1 MKLKSLIKNQSLK
14 TKWMLT
20 TGLTIFISY
29 AAICIIIFIALQ
41 TWLLAKEEENAIR
54 TVDDM
59 TTFFSSQGLTVTI
72 QELQNQTGLMK
83 AVLNQDQTV
92 RLYQLDGTEIL
103 QINNTS
109 PAAELD
115 MSFSAPNE
123 TLISEVTLE
132 GTDAFVMHRIVQI
145 GPRQYIL
152 QLVHPLL
159 SFQSMMG
166 YILTTMLIM
175 GAGAVILAAAISYYA
190 STVMTRPL
198 RQLRNSMQAVKERGF
213 ESSKVDFAYDA
224 KDEIGD
230 LLQLYESMLQ
240 ELEISFNRQQQFV
253 SDASHELRTPIQSIE
268 GHLSMMK
275 RWGKDEP
282 EVLAES
288 LNTTLEE
295 VARMKNIMEEL
306 LQLARKEAIA
316 EDISADTEE
325 IVQQVVKDLG
335 FLYNNVQFDTRVIG
349 QKRWAAISEEA
360 LAQIIRNLYENS
372 IRYNENTPHIQTT
385 IHYDEHNIFLE
396 ISDNGI
402 GIPKEHLPYIF
413 DRFYRVD
420 HARVHVEGSS
430 GLGLSITKSLLKK
443 YGGEIEV
450 HSNIGKGTVFLI
462 RLALK
467 M

>member
-1 MKLKSLIKNQSLK
+1 MKLKSLVKNQSLK

-29 AAICIIIFIALQ
+29 AAICIIIFIALH
-41 TWLLAKEEENAIR
+41 TWLLTKEEENAIR

-59 TTFFSSQGLTVTI
+59 TTFFSSQGVTVTI

-83 AVLNQDQTV
+83 AVLNQNQTV
-92 RLYQLDGTEIL
+92 RLYQLDGTQIL
-103 QINNTS
+103 QINDTS

-115 MSFSAPNE
+115 MSFSAPGE
-123 TLISEVTLE
+123 TLISEQTLE
-132 GTDAFVMHRIVQI
+132 GTDAFVMHRIVQV

-175 GAGAVILAAAISYYA
+175 GIGAVILAAAISYYA
-190 STVMTRPL
+190 STVMIRPL

-213 ESSKVDFAYDA
+213 ESKVDFTYDA

-240 ELEISFNRQQQFV
+240 ELELSFNRQQQFV

-282 EVLAES
+282 AVLEES

-316 EDISADTEE
+316 EDIGADPEE
-325 IVQQVVKDLG
+325 IVQQVAKELA
-335 FLYNNVQFDTRVIG
+335 FLYNNVQFELHVIG
-349 QKRWAAISEEA
+349 QKSIAAISEEA

-372 IRYNENTPHIQTT
+372 IRYNENTPSIHTI
-385 IHYDEHNIFLE
+385 IHYDRHNVFLE

-402 GIPKEHLPYIF
+402 GIPEEHLPYIF

-420 HARVHVEGSS
+420 HARVHVEGST

-450 HSNIGKGTVFLI
+450 HSKTGKGSVFLI
-462 RLALK
+462 RLVLK

>member
-1 MKLKSLIKNQSLK
+1 MKLKSLVKNQSLK

-29 AAICIIIFIALQ
+29 AAICIIIFIALH
-41 TWLLAKEEENAIR
+41 TWLLTKEEENAIR

-59 TTFFSSQGLTVTI
+59 TTFFSSQGVTVTI

-83 AVLNQDQTV
+83 AVLNQNQTV
-92 RLYQLDGTEIL
+92 RLYQLDGTQIL
-103 QINNTS
+103 QINDTS

-115 MSFSAPNE
+115 MSFSAPGE
-123 TLISEVTLE
+123 TLISEQTLE
-132 GTDAFVMHRIVQI
+132 GTDAFVMHRIVQV

-175 GAGAVILAAAISYYA
+175 GIGAVILAAAISYYA
-190 STVMTRPL
+190 STVMIRPL

-213 ESSKVDFAYDA
+213 ESKVDFAYDA

-240 ELEISFNRQQQFV
+240 ELELSFNRQQQFV

-282 EVLAES
+282 AVLEES

-316 EDISADTEE
+316 EDIGADPEE
-325 IVQQVVKDLG
+325 IVQQVAKELA
-335 FLYNNVQFDTRVIG
+335 FLYNNVQFELHVIG
-349 QKRWAAISEEA
+349 QKSIAAISEEA

-372 IRYNENTPHIQTT
+372 IRYNENTPSIHTI
-385 IHYDEHNIFLE
+385 IHYDRHNIFLE

-402 GIPKEHLPYIF
+402 GIPEEHLPYIF

-420 HARVHVEGSS
+420 HARVHVEGST

-450 HSNIGKGTVFLI
+450 HSKTGKGSVFLI
-462 RLALK
+462 RLVLK

>member
-1 MKLKSLIKNQSLK
+1 MKLKRILKNQSLK
-14 TKWMLT
+14 TKWMIT

-29 AAICIIIFIALQ
+29 AAICIIIFIALH
-41 TWLLAKEEENAIR
+41 TWLLAKEEENALR

-72 QELQNQTGLMK
+72 QDLQNQAGLMK

-109 PAAELD
+109 PAAKLD
-115 MSFSAPNE
+115 RDFSSLDE
-123 TLISEVTLE
+123 TLIHKTVLD
-132 GTDAFVMHRIVQI
+132 GMDVFAMHRIVEI
-145 GPRQYIL
+145 GPQQYIL

-190 STVMTRPL
+190 STVMIQPL

-213 ESSKVDFAYDA
+213 ESKVDFAYDA
-224 KDEIGD
+224 EDEIGD
-230 LLQLYESMLQ
+230 LLRLYESMLQ

-253 SDASHELRTPIQSIE
+253 SDASHELRTPLQSIE
-268 GHLSMMK
+268 GHISMMQ
-275 RWGKDEP
+275 RWGKNDP
-282 EVLAES
+282 EILDES
-288 LNTTLEE
+288 LDTTREE
-295 VARMKNIMEEL
+295 ISRMKKIMEEL
-306 LQLARKEAIA
+306 LQLARKEAAA
-316 EDISADTEE
+316 EEVTADVEQ
-325 IVQQVVKDLG
+325 IIHQVEKDL
-335 FLYNNVQFDTRVIG
+335 QFIYKEAQFEMRVIG
-349 QKRWAAISEEA
+349 QKKPASISEEA
-360 LAQIIRNLYENS
+360 FAQIIRNLYENS
-372 IRYNENTPHIQTT
+372 IRYNENVPFVQTT
-385 IHYDEHNIFLE
+385 IHYDHHNIFIE

-402 GIPKEHLPYIF
+402 GIAEDHLPYIF

-420 HARVHVEGSS
+420 DARVHVEGST
-430 GLGLSITKSLLKK
+430 GLGLSITKMLIKK

-450 HSNIGKGTVFLI
+450 HSKIGKGTVFLL
-462 RLALK
+462 RLVLK

>member
-1 MKLKSLIKNQSLK
+1 MKLKTLIKNQSLK

-20 TGLTIFISY
+20 TGLTILISY
-29 AAICIIIFIALQ
+29 AAICVIIFIALH
-41 TWLLAKEEENAIR
+41 TWLLAKEEENALR

-59 TTFFSSQGLTVTI
+59 TTFFSSQGVAVTI
-72 QELQNQTGLMK
+72 QDLQDQTGLMK

-109 PAAELD
+109 PAAKLN
-115 MSFSAPNE
+115 MSFSSPDE
-123 TLISEVTLE
+123 TLVHEATLD
-132 GTDAFVMHRIVQI
+132 GAKAFVMHRIVQI

-159 SFQSMMG
+159 SFRSMMG

-175 GAGAVILAAAISYYA
+175 GIGAVILAAAISYYA
-190 STVMTRPL
+190 STVMIKPL
-198 RQLRNSMQAVKERGF
+198 RQLRNSMKAVKERGF
-213 ESSKVDFAYDA
+213 ESKVDFAYDS

-230 LLQLYESMLQ
+230 LLRLYKSMLH

-253 SDASHELRTPIQSIE
+253 SDASHELRTPVQSIE

-275 RWGKDEP
+275 RWGKEDP
-282 EVLAES
+282 EVLEES
-288 LNTTLEE
+288 LDTTLEE

-316 EDISADTEE
+316 ENISADTEE
-325 IVQQVVKDLG
+325 IVRQVANDLT
-335 FLYNNVQFDTRVIG
+335 FLYQSVQFDLHVIG
-349 QKRWAAISEEA
+349 QKRLAAISEEA
-360 LAQIIRNLYENS
+360 LSQIVRNLYENS
-372 IRYNENTPHIQTT
+372 IRYNENDPHIQTT
-385 IHYDEHNIFLE
+385 IHYDDHNIFLE
-396 ISDNGI
+396 ISDNGT
-402 GIPKEHLPYIF
+402 GIPEEHLPYIF

-420 HARVHVEGSS
+420 HARVHVEGST

-450 HSNIGKGTVFLI
+450 HSKIGKGTVFLV
-462 RLALK
+462 RLDLK

>member
-1 MKLKSLIKNQSLK
+1 MKLKTLIKNQSLK

-20 TGLTIFISY
+20 TGLTILISY
-29 AAICIIIFIALQ
+29 AAICVIIFIALH
-41 TWLLAKEEENAIR
+41 TWLLAKEEENALR

-59 TTFFSSQGLTVTI
+59 TTFFSSQGVAVTI
-72 QELQNQTGLMK
+72 QDLQDQTGLMK

-109 PAAELD
+109 PAAKLN
-115 MSFSAPNE
+115 MSFSSPDE
-123 TLISEVTLE
+123 TLVHEATLD
-132 GTDAFVMHRIVQI
+132 GAKAFVMHRIVQI

-159 SFQSMMG
+159 SFRSMMG

-175 GAGAVILAAAISYYA
+175 GIGAVILAAAISYYA
-190 STVMTRPL
+190 STVMIKPL
-198 RQLRNSMQAVKERGF
+198 RQLRNSMKAVKERGF
-213 ESSKVDFAYDA
+213 ESKVDFAYDS

-230 LLQLYESMLQ
+230 LLRLYKSMLH

-253 SDASHELRTPIQSIE
+253 SDASHELRTPVQSIE
-268 GHLSMMK
+268 GHLSMIK
-275 RWGKDEP
+275 RWGKEDP
-282 EVLAES
+282 EVLEES
-288 LNTTLEE
+288 LDTTLEE

-316 EDISADTEE
+316 ENISADTEE
-325 IVQQVVKDLG
+325 IVRQVANDLT
-335 FLYNNVQFDTRVIG
+335 FLYQGVQFDLHVIG
-349 QKRWAAISEEA
+349 QKRLAAISEEA
-360 LAQIIRNLYENS
+360 LSQIVRNLYENS
-372 IRYNENTPHIQTT
+372 IRYNENDPHIQTT
-385 IHYDEHNIFLE
+385 IHYDDHNIFLE
-396 ISDNGI
+396 ISDNGT
-402 GIPKEHLPYIF
+402 GIPEEHLPYIF

-420 HARVHVEGSS
+420 HARVHVEGST

-450 HSNIGKGTVFLI
+450 HSKIGKGTVFLV
-462 RLALK
+462 RLDLK